1 MISRNHIIIDP
12 DELEER
18 CMDGKV
24 VIGIN
29 KHLEICMMELNGSVS
44 ILKDEVYNF
53 LEIHLRYYLLLLL
66 LFY

>member
-1 MISRNHIIIDP
+1 VISRNHIIIDP

>member
-44 ILKDEVYNF
+44 ILKDEVYDF
-53 LEIHLRYYLLLLL
+53 LDFNL
-66 LFY
+66 